1 MDSDERTTLEQEL
14 IPRRYWG
21 CTWET
26 FKIERAFP
34 VPVKVLK
41 SWQGEGEPICCIC
54 GPAGTGKTHMAV
66 ATVLRWIAARGYGA
80 RFLVVPEWLQEIKG
94 GFGSGDSFTL
104 LHRAQ
109 SSSTK
114 LLVLDDLGAELATD
128 WVRDTVYSVV
138 NHRYNELL
146 PTIVTTNLT
155 LAEISQNYHDRLAS
169 RLASGLVV
177 NTKTLPD
184 RRLEEKK

>member
-1 MDSDERTTLEQEL
+1 MDEDERTTLEQEL
-14 IPRRYWG
+14 IPKRYHG

-26 FKIERAFP
+26 FKGDLPDA
-34 VPVKVLK
+34 VNALSV
-41 SWQGEGEPICCIC
+41 WQGAGEPICCVT

-66 ATVLRWIAARGYGA
+66 ATILRWINARGYGA
-80 RFLVVPEWLQEIKG
+80 RFIVVPIWLQQIRS
-94 GFGSGDSFTL
+94 GFHDGTSADL

-109 SSSTK
+109 SAK

-128 WVRDTVYSVV
+128 WVRDTVYSVI
-138 NHRYNELL
+138 NYRYNELL
-146 PTIVTTNLT
+146 PTLVTTNLS
-155 LAEISQNYHDRLAS
+155 LSEISSSYHDRLAS

-184 RRLEEKK
+184 RRISK

>member
-1 MDSDERTTLEQEL
+1 MDEEDRMTLEQEL
-14 IPRRYWG
+14 IPKRFQG

-26 FKIERAFP
+26 FEGELPAAALA
-34 VPVKVLK
+34 LK
-41 SWQGEGEPICCIC
+41 WWQGEGEDEPICCIT

-80 RFLVVPEWLQEIKG
+80 RFLVVPEWLQDIKA
-94 GFGSGDSFTL
+94 GFGNGVASTL
-104 LHRAQ
+104 MFRAREA
-109 SSSTK
+109 K
-114 LLVLDDLGAELATD
+114 LLVLDDLGSELATD
-128 WVRDTVYSVV
+128 WAQDTVYSVI

-146 PTIVTTNLT
+146 PTIVTTNLM

-177 NTKTLPD
+177 NTKTLSD
-184 RRLEEKK
+184 RRLGAE

>member
-1 MDSDERTTLEQEL
+1 MDEEDRMTLEQEL
-14 IPRRYWG
+14 IPKRYHG

-26 FKIERAFP
+26 FKGDRPAT
-34 VPVKVLK
+34 VKALELWRGDGDE
-41 SWQGEGEPICCIC
+41 SMCCIT

-94 GFGSGDSFTL
+94 GFHDGRSNEL
-104 LHRAQ
+104 LYRAR
-109 SSSTK
+109 TAK
-114 LLVLDDLGAELATD
+114 LLVMDDLGAELATD
-128 WVRDTVYSVV
+128 WVQDTVYSVI

-146 PTIVTTNLT
+146 PTVVTTNLN
-155 LAEISQNYHDRLAS
+155 LSELSSKYHDRLAS

-177 NTKTLPD
+177 NTKALPD
-184 RRLEEKK
+184 RRLGG